1 MTDNIKR
8 ILEIVELYISN
19 INNNQIKNCI
29 HKYDRIIETDDA
41 IKLYVRRED
50 AIQLDLFL
58 YAIIELGIDKR
69 LEIYEEMMPIRDEYP
84 DAILEFGIQVKMY
97 VLRHHNC
104 IDSLKSRYHFLR
116 AIFSAER
123 FNSLNLFKKL
133 LELGYIND
141 VDKLKMVLQNISNVE
156 FRIELINYIN
166 TLSNDNDDCDI
177 GL

>member
-1 MTDNIKR
+1 MSDNVKR
-8 ILEIVELYISN
+8 ILEMIELYISN
-19 INNNQIKNCI
+19 INNSQIKNYI
-29 HKYDRIIETDDA
+29 RKYDRIIETDDA

-50 AIQLDLFL
+50 AIQIDLFL
-58 YAIIELGIDKR
+58 YAIIELGINKR
-69 LEIYEEMMPIRDEYP
+69 LELYEEMIPGRDEDP

-97 VLRHHNC
+97 VLRYSNC
-104 IDSLKSRYHFLR
+104 INSLKSRYHFLR

-133 LELGYIND
+133 LEFGYIND
-141 VDKLKMVLQNISNVE
+141 ADKLKVVLQNISNVE
-156 FRIELINYIN
+156 FRVELINYIN